1 MDTSVSANN
10 FEIDTYRRAL
20 RGQASG
26 TTRWRL
32 YALGVTGAFCIL
44 EVFIMTHLAQTA
56 TSGETERGLFLIVR
70 GAFLTTFAI
79 CGLEFVLLLRR
90 QSSKQR

>member
-1 MDTSVSANN
+1 VSANN
-10 FEIDTYRRAL
+10 FEIDTHRQAF

-32 YALGVTGAFCIL
+32 YALGVTAAFCIL

-56 TSGETERGLFLIVR
+56 TSGEAERGLFLIVR
-70 GAFLTTFAI
+70 GAFLMTFAV